1 MQRRLVLHL
10 AACAGLAAAGGSA
23 LLAAGPARA
32 QPTYTVSLAQLQQ
45 AVAQRFPMNY
55 PLGGLIDLSLQAPM
69 LRLMPEVNRLGA
81 TMAVD
86 AGGPALGQR
95 YPGSFDVDFALRYE
109 AGDKSIRAH
118 RLHFNSLRLADL
130 PPGPSAL
137 IEAYGNSLAQQAL
150 LEVVVHRLRPQDLAL
165 ADTMGL
171 EPGTLTVTDKG
182 LVIGFVNKAVQ

>member
-1 MQRRLVLHL
+1 MRRRLVFPI
-10 AACAGLAAAGGSA
+10 AACGLLVAAGLATV
-23 LLAAGPARA
+23 PVQA
-32 QPTYTVSLAQLQQ
+32 QPSYTVSAAQLQQ

-55 PLGGLIDLSLQAPM
+55 PLGGLVDLSLQAPV

-86 AGGPALGQR
+86 AGGLALGQR

-109 AGDKSIRAH
+109 ASDKSIRAH
-118 RLHFNSLRLADL
+118 QLHFNSLRLAGL

>member
-1 MQRRLVLHL
+1 MQRRLVFNLTAYAL
-10 AACAGLAAAGGSA
+10 LVAAGLTAA
-23 LLAAGPARA
+23 PARA
-32 QPTYTVSLAQLQQ
+32 QPNYTVSLAQLQQ
-45 AVAQRFPMNY
+45 AVAQRFPLQY
-55 PLGGLIDLSLQAPM
+55 PLGGLVDLTLQAPV
-69 LRLMPEVNRLGA
+69 LRLMPELNRLGA

-109 AGDKSIRAH
+109 ASDKSIRAY
-118 RLHFNSLRLADL
+118 RLHFNSLRLQGL
-130 PPGPSAL
+130 PPGPSGL

-150 LEVVVHRLRPQDLAL
+150 FEVVVHRLRPQDLAL

-182 LVIGFVNKAVQ
+182 LTIGFVNKSVQ

>member
-10 AACAGLAAAGGSA
+10 AACAGLIVAG
-23 LLAAGPARA
+23 LAAVPARA
-32 QPTYTVSLAQLQQ
+32 QPNYTVSLAQLQQ
-45 AVAQRFPMNY
+45 AVAQRFPVNY
-55 PLGGLIDLSLQAPM
+55 PLGGLVDLSLQAPV

-86 AGGPALGQR
+86 AGGLALGQR

-118 RLHFNSLRLADL
+118 QLHFNSLRLAGL
-130 PPGPSAL
+130 PPGPSSL

-182 LVIGFVNKAVQ
+182 LVIGFVNKQAQ